1 MSRLKQHG
9 FSLPHIVMVI
19 ALLGAISGV
28 GYYVYSKNSN
38 PSQSNRQESSE
49 TTSEVSTLPDDLSG
63 LKSIDEIKTQAV
75 DSLNGA
81 TILGIEL
88 EQEDSGLVYKVKLSD
103 GRVLFYNAVTGEV
116 TTGSSDD
123 DEEDS
128 DESIP
133 ADFVA
138 GITVEQARTI
148 ALEKRAGKTI
158 KKIELE
164 TEEGVQVFSVRF
176 TDGGRVDVNAK
187 TGEVVRVR
195 EPNEK
200 SSSGSSSGSSDS
212 GSSDDSSDDSSHS
225 SSGSGS
231 SGSSHDDDHDDD
243 SSSSPTAT
251 PSPSSGSGSSAS
263 DIGEAAAKTIANGR
277 LSGKTIEKVEIET
290 EEGVKVYSVRY
301 TDDSRVD
308 VRASDGAILRVE
320 E

>member
-1 MSRLKQHG
+1 
-9 FSLPHIVMVI
+9 MVI

-28 GYYVYSKNSN
+28 GFYVYSKNSN

-49 TTSEVSTLPDDLSG
+49 STSKVALLPDDLSG
-63 LKSIDEIKTQAV
+63 IKSIDEIKTQAV
-75 DSLNGA
+75 GSLDGA
-81 TILGIEL
+81 SILGIEL
-88 EQEDSGLVYKVKLSD
+88 EQEDGGLVYKVKLSD

-116 TTGSSDD
+116 ATGSSDD

-138 GITVEQARTI
+138 GITVEQARAV
-148 ALEKRAGKTI
+148 ALEKRVGQTI

-164 TEEGVQVFSVRF
+164 TEDGVQVFSVRF

-212 GSSDDSSDDSSHS
+212 GSSDDSSDDTSHGS
-225 SSGSGS
+225 SSS
-231 SGSSHDDDHDDD
+231 SGSSHDSDDSHDD
-243 SSSSPTAT
+243 SSSSPTVT
-251 PSPSSGSGSSAS
+251 PSPSSGSGGSAS

-308 VRASDGAILRVE
+308 VRATDGAIVRVE